1 MMGMRALFAV
11 AALLAS
17 GALPAATLGG
27 RLEYPGEALPPMI
40 VVARNAVG
48 ATLFTQTK
56 AGQARYRLE
65 VPAGSYVVFA
75 IPVGVRAQPGQVPL
89 RGAHTAY
96 SICGRDKARLQAG
109 RCQTGPLVELRVAA
123 DERREDVDVDDWY
136 LPEALMATLN
146 LAIQETAADR
156 SPGADALFAKYPA
169 DPSPLAATKPPD
181 FDSAPAAVKSFRSRI
196 LRAPTPGPF
205 APAGRVAVA
214 RWGCGSSCE
223 SWALVDMAS
232 GRITWIDD
240 PAVQPLRFDF
250 PCDAQPLEAREES
263 RLLRVHR
270 MEGGRVATQ
279 DFVWSAEAQ
288 RLEKKEQSSQTVE
301 QFCKGRI
308 KP

>member
-109 RCQTGPLVELRVAA
+109 RYLNAPLAQPRLAA
-123 DERREDVDVDDWY
+123 DPGRGDTDDAHW
-136 LPEALMATLN
+136 
-146 LAIQETAADR
+146 
-156 SPGADALFAKYPA
+156 
-169 DPSPLAATKPPD
+169 
-181 FDSAPAAVKSFRSRI
+181 
-196 LRAPTPGPF
+196 
-205 APAGRVAVA
+205 
-214 RWGCGSSCE
+214 
-223 SWALVDMAS
+223 
-232 GRITWIDD
+232 
-240 PAVQPLRFDF
+240 
-250 PCDAQPLEAREES
+250 
-263 RLLRVHR
+263 
-270 MEGGRVATQ
+270 
-279 DFVWSAEAQ
+279 
-288 RLEKKEQSSQTVE
+288 
-301 QFCKGRI
+301 
-308 KP
+308 